1 MNIEMKLV
9 NLPHNGKEAKVTKI
23 LKKAGEDVK
32 PGDLVFEVESGKG
45 STAIKSDMTGKVQS
59 IKVSVGD
66 TVKINDLLAV
76 IDGEKEAKEQKSG
89 AFNYFGNML
98 KPQKQEIEGDI
109 TIIGGGPGG
118 YVAAIQAAKM
128 GAKVILVE
136 KEALGGT
143 CLNWGCIPTKA
154 IVRSA
159 QVLNTLKEAEEFG
172 CFAENIGFDMKK
184 VIDRKNKVV
193 DQLVTGIKYLMEK
206 HNIKVVNGPGV
217 ILDRETVFVKTNMSE
232 TTIKTKN
239 IIIAT
244 GSKSAALPIPGA
256 DNKKV
261 ITSSD
266 ALQLTE
272 LPEKMTI
279 VGGGV
284 IGMEFAYIFANFGVD
299 VSVVEYFDSCL
310 ASCDDD
316 IIQENIKNAEKKGI
330 KLYTCAK
337 VLEII
342 ETVEDKLIVVFE
354 KDGEKKYLSS
364 DKVLMAVGRTPYV
377 EGLGIDKLGM
387 ELNDN
392 KRGIKVDSKMQTS
405 IPNIYAIGDVTNKV
419 LLAHVASHQGIVAVN
434 NILGKECEMDYRV
447 IPGAIF
453 TDPEIATVGITEREA
468 LKQGIEIETGKFPFA
483 ANGKALTFGETSGFI
498 KVIKDKKNNRLIGAA
513 IIGLHA
519 TDLIAELTLAIKNNM
534 TPEEIIE
541 TIHAHPTTAEVIHE
555 GALSLEGGAIH
566 FA

>member
-118 YVAAIQAAKM
+118 YVAAIHAAKL
-128 GAKVILVE
+128 GAKVVLVE

-330 KLYTCAK
+330 KLYTGAK